1 MWTLILVT
9 FVVSGA
15 ATGGVATSTWS
26 VDFPNEAK
34 CQAAAEA
41 MSGANQVNLQTTSR
55 LNISPP
61 AIYRI
66 VGKCVER

>member
-15 ATGGVATSTWS
+15 ATGGVAANTSL
-26 VDFPNEAK
+26 VDFHDEAK

-41 MSGANQVNLQTTSR
+41 IAGSNQVNLPNTNR

-66 VGKCVER
+66 VAKCVER